1 MKFLV
6 LGAAGM
12 LAREL
17 ALYLQC
23 VGHIQGNDISELVL
37 ADALPR
43 SVDAHAV

>member
-6 LGAAGM
+6 PEAAGM
-12 LAREL
+12 LGREL
-17 ALYLQC
+17 ALHLQR
-23 VGHIQGNDISELVL
+23 VGHIQDNDISELVL

>member
-1 MKFLV
+1 MKVRV

-12 LAREL
+12 LGRKL
-17 ALYLQC
+17 ALHFQR

-43 SVDAHAV
+43 SVDVHAV